1 MNECDKVAVR
11 VVLSGWLSSYFDG
24 NRLIVSTTPRLADAL
39 PDIVRQVMDRARSPV
54 PSGGMSILINGV
66 QAQVL
71 AQQGYVLQTDDELTL
86 VPVVAGG

>member
-1 MNECDKVAVR
+1 MSTSDKVAVR

-24 NRLIVSTTPRLADAL
+24 NRLIVSTTPCLADAI
-39 PDIVRQVMDRARSPV
+39 PDIVTQVMDRARSPV

-71 AQQGYVLQTDDELTL
+71 VQQGYVLQVGDEITL